1 MAGRVRAGG
10 PGGAAGRAAGGVE
23 DQGPGLDDLL
33 CFSLYTAS
41 RAVTRAYGPVLAA
54 LGLTYPQWVTMVAL
68 WEADEPLTVGELGR
82 RLHLDSGTLTPLLK
96 RLEADGLV
104 TRTRDVVDERRVLVA
119 VTPAGTSLRRDACD
133 VPARLAEAFGGD
145 LQAIADLK
153 RQVDQL
159 VAAVESGPSGPP
171 GV

>member
-10 PGGAAGRAAGGVE
+10 PNPAIGGATGEVGVP
-23 DQGPGLDDLL
+23 GPGLDDLL

-41 RAVTRAYGPVLAA
+41 RAVIRAYGPVLAD

-68 WEADEPLTVGELGR
+68 WEADESLTVGDLGR

-104 TRTRDVVDERRVLVA
+104 TRTRDAVDERRVLVA
-119 VTPAGTSLRRDACD
+119 VTPAGAALRRDACD

-145 LQAIADLK
+145 LQAIAALK

-159 VAAVESGPSGPP
+159 VAAVESGPSGS
-171 GV
+171 